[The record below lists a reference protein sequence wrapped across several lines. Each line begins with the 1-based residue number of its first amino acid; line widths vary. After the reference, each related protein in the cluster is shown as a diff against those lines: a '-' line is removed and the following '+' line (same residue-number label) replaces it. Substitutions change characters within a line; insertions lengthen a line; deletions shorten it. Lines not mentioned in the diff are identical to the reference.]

1 MVLISDF
8 RFVASKMFQK
18 CCYKSLGFFVM
29 LLLVKKFLFGVHFSI
44 QCLIIIEV
52 AKLLNDLFF
61 LNKTTLHLSFGKLL
75 SRYIL
80 LKPLFQR

>member
-1 MVLISDF
+1 MLLQIF
-8 RFVASKMFQK
+8 R
-18 CCYKSLGFFVM
+18 CFFVM
-29 LLLVKKFLFGVHFSI
+29 LLLVKKFLFGVHCSI

-61 LNKTTLHLSFGKLL
+61 FFNKTTLHLSFGKLL

-80 LKPLFQR
+80 LQPLFQR